1 MRLRPAQFH
10 MGGAERRQPG
20 RHDRHRA
27 SRVVDAGSALGFAVL
42 TPSGEEIGRAAFDSG
57 TNRMVIA
64 FATDYVETHRNV
76 NETAYFNATLS
87 QRALVFDSTTNA
99 TDIDIFGTQVR
110 INKLVGPTAPKRN
123 PRKAGGYRTRLRP
136 RPLTNQAFSSTRD
149 ESAVSYGIVLDNL
162 EWTAASIDEADAD
175 LVYCVNGQAAEGP
188 R

>member
-1 MRLRPAQFH
+1 M
-10 MGGAERRQPG
+10 
-20 RHDRHRA
+20 
-27 SRVVDAGSALGFAVL
+27 VDAGSALSFAVL

-99 TDIDIFGTQVR
+99 TDIDIFGMQVR

>member
-10 MGGAERRQPG
+10 MGGAERCQPG

-27 SRVVDAGSALGFAVL
+27 SRVVDAGSALSFAVL

-99 TDIDIFGTQVR
+99 TDIDIFGMQVR

-175 LVYCVNGQAAEGP
+175 LVYCVNGQAAEGT

>member
-27 SRVVDAGSALGFAVL
+27 SRVVDAGSALSFAVL

-99 TDIDIFGTQVR
+99 TDIDIFGMQVR

-175 LVYCVNGQAAEGP
+175 LVYCVNGQAAKGP